1 MNQSP
6 HMLNAAHGYLRASQ
20 VLWAQPNLSA
30 VSNVNAAIGIEILL
44 KSFIAEPVDNER
56 IDTYGENY
64 LVRKRFHKL
73 TELSNQIEPDIY
85 KKLRLERYEKWFE
98 MFDNLFI
105 EARYPYEAGAKN
117 SYSEVPIDIGVELF
131 NIIMQWYKD
140 TDSKDIWIRAY
151 PDVPGGRL

>member
-20 VLWAQPNLSA
+20 ILWAQPNLGA

-44 KSFIAEPVDNER
+44 KSFIAESVENER
-56 IDTYGENY
+56 KDTYGENY

-73 TELSNQIEPDIY
+73 TDLLNEIEPEIH
-85 KKLRLERYEKWFE
+85 KKLRLERYKEWFE
-98 MFDNLFI
+98 VFDNLFI
-105 EARYPYEAGAKN
+105 DARYPYESGAKN

-131 NIIMQWYKD
+131 NVIMQWYKD
-140 TDSKDIWIRAY
+140 TNNKDMWIRTY
-151 PDVPGGRL
+151 PDVPGGGL